1 MLSQTTT
8 DSSSSSF
15 RVAPL
20 RAVARAV
27 RWRNMLDHPLPKRDD
42 TEFERVLSPLLLDAH
57 NRYAG
62 AEFTSGN
69 EARGALHQKGLVERR
84 QCAYVSRVVK
94 GALERLLVLRDRR
107 GALEYCG
114 RMCSALLGGEVPS
127 SSLVEG
133 GFLKRADQRDLLRMA
148 SLGREADKKADR
160 ATREADETLRKENA
174 VSRAREMLKRSA
186 TADRMPTIVF
196 RQGEYVPF
204 VAVRR
209 SGGAAATKQFE
220 NVAPPDE
227 VIQLAT
233 PVDLR
238 LLFERRLL
246 PALIGQVKEASGKAT
261 KEAAEADRPALIG
274 RLLTSKERQ
283 ELRYGAHSRKAY
295 GGVLTCDEGWR
306 LYGLSAAPPE
316 PMSQAKGGQ
325 SKIATFFGAGAARP
339 RRPRSCRGQGAA
351 GGRGDKAAGGAGGSG
366 RGRSGGR
373 RAGGPQPRAQ
383 TPSTRRRP
391 PTMTWPSGKRSCK
404 AHTFAQSNQRQERPC
419 CGWCRGWRATAPTA
433 QPRLRPGKCNAL
445 T

>member
-1 MLSQTTT
+1 MAQYVS
-8 DSSSSSF
+8 
-15 RVAPL
+15 
-20 RAVARAV
+20 
-27 RWRNMLDHPLPKRDD
+27 DHPSLPSAL
-42 TEFERVLSPLLLDAH
+42 TLEFERVLSPLLLDAH

-174 VSRAREMLKRSA
+174 VSLAIEMLKRSA

-325 SKIATFFGAGAARP
+325 SKIATFFGAGAAKAKEAKELQMVKEPQEAEETRP
-339 RRPRSCRGQGAA
+339 PEVQEAQEEDAAEAGAA
-351 GGRGDKAAGGAGGSG
+351 GRPATPGTDAKHSAASADDDVAKWEAEVARLTRLRRAISVRSGHAAGGAEDGEPPLLLHNHASALANAM
-366 RGRSGGR
+366 RLLDAAR
-373 RAGGPQPRAQ
+373 RKRARRNGLTPPQ
-383 TPSTRRRP
+383 
-391 PTMTWPSGKRSCK
+391 K
-404 AHTFAQSNQRQERPC
+404 
-419 CGWCRGWRATAPTA
+419 
-433 QPRLRPGKCNAL
+433 L
-445 T
+445 